1 MNKFLNKNDW
11 DDGPW
16 AADCSDG
23 RESVRERER
32 EREGERCSVLTLE
45 YKNKKFLI
53 QHFLSELF
61 SSDRR
66 RQDHTVLG
74 TFNMRTRIDEVHI
87 KWSNGLDWKSDWES
101 HNPEQSVSVLSY
113 QRRSLNK
120 NCRVSTLL
128 ENTLCQ

>member
-1 MNKFLNKNDW
+1 MIEMT
-11 DDGPW
+11 GP
-16 AADCSDG
+16 G
-23 RESVRERER
+23 QQIVVTGENLLER

-66 RQDHTVLG
+66 SQDHIVLG

-87 KWSNGLDWKSDWES
+87 K
-101 HNPEQSVSVLSY
+101 
-113 QRRSLNK
+113 
-120 NCRVSTLL
+120 
-128 ENTLCQ
+128 